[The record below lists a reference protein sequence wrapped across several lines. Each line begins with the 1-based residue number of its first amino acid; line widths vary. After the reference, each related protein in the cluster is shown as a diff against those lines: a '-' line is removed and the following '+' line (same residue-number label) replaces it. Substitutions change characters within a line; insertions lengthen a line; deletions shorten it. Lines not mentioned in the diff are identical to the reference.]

1 MGRKRALEMAMTG
14 DAIDAATAADWG
26 LINKAV
32 APDRLEA
39 ETLDLIQRATRGSA
53 MSKALGKQG
62 FYRQIDLPQDQAYA
76 FAVERMASASLLPDA
91 QEGIAAFLEKRP
103 ARYDQMPGADE
114 LP

>member
-1 MGRKRALEMAMTG
+1 
-14 DAIDAATAADWG
+14 
-26 LINKAV
+26 
-32 APDRLEA
+32 
-39 ETLDLIQRATRGSA
+39 

-103 ARYDQMPGADE
+103 ARYVQMRGADE